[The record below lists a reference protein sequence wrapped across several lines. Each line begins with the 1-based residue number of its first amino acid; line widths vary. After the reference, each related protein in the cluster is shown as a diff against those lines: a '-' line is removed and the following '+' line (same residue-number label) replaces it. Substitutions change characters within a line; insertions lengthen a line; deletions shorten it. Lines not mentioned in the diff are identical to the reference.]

1 MMKRVSALYIY
12 PVKSLGGIAL
22 NSAHV
27 LPKGLQY
34 DRRWMLVDEN
44 NQFLTQRVHAGMALF
59 KTAMH
64 EDGIVVRYRDKGD
77 IIIPFQSSGEL
88 LRATVWNDEVLVQEV
103 SKAHN
108 EWFSAMLGIK
118 CKLVQ
123 FPENHER
130 KVDPDYALDNDE
142 TSLSDGYP
150 VLLIGQASL
159 DDLNSRLEQEVSINR
174 FRPNIVVE
182 GSVPFEED
190 TWKKFSI
197 GHAKFAGVKPCAR
210 CVMTTVDQETG
221 AKGEEPL
228 RTLSTYRK
236 TGNKVMFGQNLLVVQ
251 PGVINVGDEIVL

>member
-1 MMKRVSALYIY
+1 MKRVSALYIY

-59 KTAMH
+59 KTAML
-64 EDGIVVRYRDKGD
+64 EDGILVRYREEGE
-77 IIIPFQSSGEL
+77 IIIPFQSSGDL
-88 LRATVWNDEVLVQEV
+88 LQAIVWNDEVQVQEV
-103 SKAHN
+103 STEHN
-108 EWFSAMLGIK
+108 KWFSAWLGMQ

-123 FPENHER
+123 FPESHVR
-130 KVDPDYALDNDE
+130 KVDPDYAINNDQ

-150 VLLIGQASL
+150 VLVIGQASL
-159 DDLNSRLEQEVSINR
+159 DDLNGRLEQAVSINR

-190 TWKKFSI
+190 NWKMFSI
-197 GHAKFAGVKPCAR
+197 GQAKFAGVKPCAR
-210 CVMTTVDQETG
+210 CVMTTVDQETA

-251 PGVINVGDEIVL
+251 PGRISVGDEIIF

>member
-1 MMKRVSALYIY
+1 MKRVSALYIY

-22 NSAHV
+22 ASARV

-44 NQFLTQRVHAGMALF
+44 NQFLTQRVHAAMALF

-64 EDGIVVRYRDKGD
+64 EDGIVVRYSEKGE
-77 IIIPFQSSGEL
+77 ITIPFQSSGDML
-88 LRATVWNDEVLVQEV
+88 QANVWNDEVQVQEV

-108 EWFSAMLGIK
+108 EWFSACLGMP

-123 FPENHER
+123 FPEDHVR
-130 KVDPDYALDNDE
+130 KVDPDYAIANDQ

-159 DDLNSRLEQEVSINR
+159 DDLNSRLEQAVSINR
-174 FRPNIVVE
+174 FRPNIVVQ

-190 TWKKFSI
+190 NWKMFSI

-210 CVMTTVDQETG
+210 CVMTTVDQETA

-236 TGNKVMFGQNLLVVQ
+236 MGNKVMFGQNLLVVQ
-251 PGVINVGDEIVL
+251 PGQIAVGDEIVF

>member
-1 MMKRVSALYIY
+1 MKRVAALYIY

-22 NSAHV
+22 DSAMV

-64 EDGIVVRYRDKGD
+64 EDGIVVRYREEGEM
-77 IIIPFQSSGEL
+77 IIPFQSSGDL
-88 LRATVWNDEVLVQEV
+88 LQATVWNDEVQVQEV
-103 SKAHN
+103 SKEHN
-108 EWFSAMLGIK
+108 EWFSAWLGMQ

-123 FPENHER
+123 FPESHVR
-130 KVDPDYALDNDE
+130 KVDPDYAIDNDQ

-150 VLLIGQASL
+150 VLVIGQASL
-159 DDLNSRLEQEVSINR
+159 DDLNGRLEQSVSINR

-190 TWKKFSI
+190 NWRMFSI

-210 CVMTTVDQETG
+210 CVMTTVDQETA

-251 PGVINVGDEIVL
+251 PGRIAVGDEIIC